1 MKVEVVFL
9 RLMKTK
15 HGDIRMF
22 NKSKLLIATGLLA
35 MAGTAN
41 AGYTVKLSDADSIT
55 FGGYLQADM
64 RYVDGNVNSYLGDF
78 WIGNAAAGDVSSI
91 KFSAASSRL
100 NTKYVHG
107 DITGFV
113 EMDFYTGE
121 GNQVL
126 TNSVGP
132 RLRHAFIKYK
142 NWTVG
147 QTWST
152 FMNTS
157 SIAEAADFGGPLV
170 ATAFVRQT
178 QIRYTNGNFQFA
190 IENPES
196 YGGDASQDSLPDIVG
211 KYTFKGDWGN
221 VAVSGIAKQLNT
233 KLGDSESAFG
243 YGVSGRIK
251 VGAKDDLRFAL
262 HGGNVGRYVGA
273 AASTDLVGEEV
284 EDSTSIMVSYR
295 HFWNETLRSNFFYGN
310 TETDESDR
318 DRTHWGINIFKSVTK
333 QLSYGVEFGNYDV
346 ADMNIDSD
354 YAQLSVKYVL

>member
-1 MKVEVVFL
+1 
-9 RLMKTK
+9 MKTFK
-15 HGDIRMF
+15 
-22 NKSKLLIATGLLA
+22 KTLLA
-35 MAGTAN
+35 TSLLACAGLAH
-41 AGYTVKLSDADSIT
+41 AGYDIKIDDQSTIS
-55 FGGYLQADM
+55 FGGYLQGDM
-64 RYVDGNVNSYLGDF
+64 RYVDGQVNSYLGDF
-78 WIGNAAAGDVSSI
+78 WIGNAAEGDVQKT
-91 KFSAASSRL
+91 KFSVGSSRL

-113 EMDFYTGE
+113 EIDFYTGA
-121 GNQVL
+121 GNEVL
-126 TNSVGP
+126 TNSIQP

-178 QIRYTNGNFQFA
+178 QIRYTNGGFQFA

-196 YGGDASQDSLPDIVG
+196 YGGDSSQDALPDFVG

-221 VAVSGIAKQLNT
+221 VAISAVARQLNT
-233 KLGDSESAFG
+233 AGGDTESAVGF
-243 YGVSGRIK
+243 GVSGRINTF
-251 VGAKDDLRFAL
+251 GKDDLRFAV
-262 HGGNVGRYVGA
+262 HGGSSGRYVGA

-284 EDSTSIMVSYR
+284 EDATSIMVSYR
-295 HFWNETLRSNFFYGN
+295 HFWTESLRSNFFYGN
-310 TETDESDR
+310 TETDVSDR
-318 DRTHWGINIFKSVTK
+318 DRTHWGINIFKNITPK
-333 QLSYGVEFGNYDV
+333 LSYGVEVGNYEV
-346 ADMNIDSD
+346 ADMDIDSD

>member
-1 MKVEVVFL
+1 
-9 RLMKTK
+9 
-15 HGDIRMF
+15 MF
-22 NKSKLLIATGLLA
+22 NKKTTLLA
-35 MAGTAN
+35 SSLLLLTSQAQ
-41 AGYTVKLSDADSIT
+41 AGYSIKLTDQDTIT
-55 FGGYLQADM
+55 FGGYLQGDV

-78 WIGNAAAGDVSSI
+78 WIGNAAEGDISSV
-91 KFSAASSRL
+91 KFSVASSRL
-100 NTKYVHG
+100 NTKYTHG

-113 EMDFYTGE
+113 ELDFYTGE

-126 TNSVGP
+126 TNSIGP
-132 RLRHAFIKYK
+132 RMRHAFIKYK

-157 SIAEAADFGGPLV
+157 SLAEAADFGGPLV
-170 ATAFVRQT
+170 ASAFVRQT

-196 YGGDASQDSLPDIVG
+196 YGGDASQDALPDFVG

-221 VAVSGIAKQLNT
+221 VSVSAVARQLNT
-233 KLGDSESAFG
+233 LGGESESAFG
-243 YGVSGRIK
+243 YGVSGRINT
-251 VGAKDDLRFAL
+251 VGKDDLRFAI
-262 HGGNVGRYVGA
+262 HGGNIGRYVGA

-295 HFWNETLRSNFFYGN
+295 HFWTETLRTNVFYGN

-318 DRTHWGINIFKSVTK
+318 DRTHWGINIFQNITK
-333 QLSYGVEFGNYDV
+333 ELSYGVEVGNYEV
-346 ADMNIDSD
+346 ADLDLDSD
-354 YAQLSVKYVL
+354 YAQLSIKYVL

>member
-1 MKVEVVFL
+1 
-9 RLMKTK
+9 
-15 HGDIRMF
+15 MF
-22 NKSKLLIATGLLA
+22 NKKQLLIATGLLA
-35 MAGTAN
+35 MASTSHAT
-41 AGYTVKLSDADSIT
+41 YTVKINDTDSIS
-55 FGGYLQADM
+55 FGGYLQADV

-78 WIGNAAAGDVSSI
+78 WIGNAVEGDVSSV

-113 EMDFYTGE
+113 EMDFYTGT

-126 TNSVGP
+126 TNSVSP

-157 SIAEAADFGGPLV
+157 ALAESADFGGPLV
-170 ATAFVRQT
+170 ASAFVRQT
-178 QIRYTNGNFQFA
+178 QVRYTHGNFQVA

-196 YGGDASQDSLPDIVG
+196 YGGDSSQDSMPDVVG
-211 KYTFKGDWGN
+211 KYTFSGDWGN
-221 VAVSGIAKQLNT
+221 VAVSAVARQLNT
-233 KLGDSESAFG
+233 LGGESESALG
-243 YGVSGRIK
+243 YGISGRIK
-251 VGAKDDLRFAL
+251 TVGNDDLRFAF
-262 HGGNVGRYVGA
+262 HGGNTGRYVGA

-284 EDSTSIMVSYR
+284 EDATSIMVSYR
-295 HFWNETLRSNFFYGN
+295 HFWTETLRSNFFYGN

-318 DRTHWGINIFKSVTK
+318 DRSHWGINIFKSVTK
-333 QLSYGVEFGNYDV
+333 ELSYGVEFGNYEV
-346 ADMNIDSD
+346 ADMDIESD
-354 YAQLSVKYVL
+354 YAQLSIKYVL